1 MQVNDRPQYFSEAEI
16 ALPGTGTTSF
26 CCVLLWLLRDFA
38 AMGGVSTMAATN
50 ATIDL
55 FSALPQHLPALLFA
69 NAKLVHLAA
78 EQMLFVA
85 GDSGD
90 GCYRIEKGLLKV
102 SIVSARAP
110 NASLQ
115 S

>member
-1 MQVNDRPQYFSEAEI
+1 
-16 ALPGTGTTSF
+16 
-26 CCVLLWLLRDFA
+26 
-38 AMGGVSTMAATN
+38 MAAQN

-69 NAKLVHLAA
+69 NAKLVHLAT

-90 GCYRIEKGLLKV
+90 GCYRIEKESSRLV
-102 SIVSARAP
+102 SCRRRAP